1 MYYSAIDDHLFTES
15 PCNSLLSE
23 EIMSGFERI
32 SPVQNTVLYRTK
44 HAESTWITPGSSF
57 QEKIAALKSCQTDNG
72 SEKPAQ
78 AVVSNGSRSSLCP
91 KATAVS
97 PGNHGNTPRQ
107 GAGNNP

>member
-44 HAESTWITPGSSF
+44 HAEST
-57 QEKIAALKSCQTDNG
+57 
-72 SEKPAQ
+72 
-78 AVVSNGSRSSLCP
+78 
-91 KATAVS
+91 
-97 PGNHGNTPRQ
+97 
-107 GAGNNP
+107 